1 MPAHHHPIP
10 LHASATSSAMSS
22 AMSSAISAWPREVP
36 MKITRVRPWIV
47 SGPPEEAGGRAE
59 LGGRLSYVFV
69 QVETDEGLTG
79 WGEITTYPGPIANR
93 TIAAAIRE
101 LDGLL
106 VGEDPTHVEAL
117 WHTVFRAFTYLGT
130 RGAVTAMI
138 SGVDIAC
145 WDIKAQ
151 SLGVPIYELLGGPIR
166 ENVPLYTHFRYART
180 VEEMVQNAVGEVER
194 GSVAIKTDPFM
205 AAGGLSNSRYIDG
218 QIEREVENTGVAM
231 IAGIREAVGPDVQ
244 VLIDAH
250 ALYNVPTAV
259 RLATRLAPYNIT
271 WFEEPCP
278 PESYDALE
286 SVRNQVPTSICV
298 GERLY
303 TRFEFLPVLNRHLTD
318 YVMPDVTWTGGISE
332 LKKIATL
339 AETFYIPISPHD
351 ASGPVNLMAGAQVS
365 ITVPNFYRLEARRV
379 KLDFYNAFLEQPL
392 TVQGDALIVPQV
404 PGLGVKLNLEYL
416 KAHEIDG

>member
-1 MPAHHHPIP
+1 
-10 LHASATSSAMSS
+10 
-22 AMSSAISAWPREVP
+22 

-47 SGPPEEAGGRAE
+47 LGPPEEPGGRAAH
-59 LGGRLSYVFV
+59 GGKLSYVFV

-106 VGEDPTHVEAL
+106 RGEDPTQVEAL
-117 WHTVFRAFTYLGT
+117 WHKVFRAYTYLGT

-151 SLGVPIYELLGGPIR
+151 ALGVPIYELLGGKVR
-166 ENVPLYTHFRYART
+166 ENVPMYTHFESETT
-180 VEEMVQNAVGEVER
+180 VEGMIDRAVGEVGR
-194 GSVAIKTDPFM
+194 GSIAIKTDPFS
-205 AAGGLSNSRYIDG
+205 AAGGIPNGTYG
-218 QIEREVENTGVAM
+218 NGEIERNVENLGVKM
-231 IAGIREAVGPDVQ
+231 IEGIRKAIGPDIQ
-244 VLIDAH
+244 LLIDAH

-259 RLATRLAPYNIT
+259 RLANRLAEYDIW

-286 SVRNQVPTSICV
+286 SVRNQVKTRICV

-339 AETFYIPISPHD
+339 AETYYIPISPHD

-365 ITVPNFYRLEARRV
+365 ITTPNFYKLEARRI
-379 KLDFYNAFLEQPL
+379 KLDFYNEFLEEPL
-392 TVQGDALIVPQV
+392 EIDGSALIVPKT

-416 KAHEIDG
+416 QKNEVQG

>member
-1 MPAHHHPIP
+1 
-10 LHASATSSAMSS
+10 
-22 AMSSAISAWPREVP
+22 
-36 MKITRVRPWIV
+36 MKITSVRPWIV
-47 SGPPEEAGGRAE
+47 TGPEEKVDGQAGERSSHMAK
-59 LGGRLSYVFV
+59 YVFV

-79 WGEITTYPGPIANR
+79 WGEITTYPGVIANR
-93 TIAAAIRE
+93 TIAAALRE

-106 VGEDPTHVEAL
+106 RGDDPRDVEAL
-117 WHTVFRAFTYLGT
+117 WHKVFRAYTYLGT

-151 SLGVPIYELLGGPIR
+151 ALGVPVYELLGGKIR
-166 ENVPLYTHFRYART
+166 DNVPLYTHFQYDQT
-180 VEEMVQNAVGEVER
+180 VERMVENAVAEVGR
-194 GSVAIKTDPFM
+194 GSVAIKTDPFI
-205 AAGGLSNSRYIDG
+205 AAGGQLMLDRHTAYTNG
-218 QIEREVENTGVAM
+218 EIERDLENTGVAM
-231 IAGIREAVGPDVQ
+231 IEGIRKAVGPDIQ

-250 ALYNVPTAV
+250 SMYNVPTAV
-259 RLATRLAPYNIT
+259 RLAKRLAPYDIT

-286 SVRNQVPTSICV
+286 AVRNQVPTRLCV

-303 TRFEFLPVLNRHLTD
+303 TRFEFLPILNRRLSD
-318 YVMPDVTWTGGISE
+318 YIMPDVTWTGGISE

-365 ITVPNFYRLEARRV
+365 ITTPNFYRIEARRV
-379 KLDFYNAFLEQPL
+379 KLDFYNAFLEEPL
-392 TVQGDALIVPQV
+392 TIDGDAVVIPNV
-404 PGLGVKLNLEYL
+404 PGLGVKLNLDYL
-416 KAHEIDG
+416 KSHVIDG